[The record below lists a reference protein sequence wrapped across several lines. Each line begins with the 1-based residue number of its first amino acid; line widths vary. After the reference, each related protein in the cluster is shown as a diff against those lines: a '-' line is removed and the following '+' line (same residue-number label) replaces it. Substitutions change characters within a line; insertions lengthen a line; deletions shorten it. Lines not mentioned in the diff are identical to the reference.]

1 MYKSAGHIAVEEVP
15 CPTCEGREYCVAA
28 EGPDYDN
35 HCCGDQQFTMVQCNH
50 CCTYYLNPRP
60 TVDTLGVIYAP
71 DKYYSYGFADQ
82 GNFLAQRARQS
93 RDRQKIRE
101 IMRSFGGRGNGI
113 TVLDIGAGDGTLL
126 DAFRSSGVRAP
137 NLCGLDIEPQAVDRL
152 RNRGFQGVTG
162 RIEEVDLLPSQFDVV
177 TMIQVIEH
185 VANPRKVVRSVHR
198 ILRPDGVFLLE
209 TPNAASWDRR
219 FFSRKTWGGYHF
231 PRHWTLW
238 TPSTIRAML
247 GNEGFEVLRI
257 ETPAAAAL
265 WTWSVNHVLQE
276 QGVPWPFTDF
286 FSLNNPFAL
295 AIFWLIDLIPSLM
308 GRSANMRV
316 LARKPLS

>member
-1 MYKSAGHIAVEEVP
+1 VTSISAHIPVENVL
-15 CPTCEGREYCVAA
+15 CPVCGCNGYITAA

-35 HCCGDQQFTMVQCNH
+35 HCCGDQLFRMVECN
-50 CCTYYLNPRP
+50 CCDTCYLNPRP
-60 TVDTLGVIYAP
+60 TVEMLSVIYAP
-71 DKYYSYGFADQ
+71 DTYYAY
-82 GNFLAQRARQS
+82 
-93 RDRQKIRE
+93 
-101 IMRSFGGRGNGI
+101 SFTERGNSWVVQARRRRDHQKAKAI
-113 TVLDIGAGDGTLL
+113 VERMQKTLEEVRVLDIGAGDGAFLE
-126 DAFRSSGVRAP
+126 AFRAAGIP
-137 NLCGLDIEPQAVDRL
+137 TQNLYGLDIESNAVEKL
-152 RNRGFQGVTG
+152 RGKGFQGLHG
-162 RIEEVDLLPSQFDVV
+162 RVEEANIPGEHFDLV
-177 TMIQVIEH
+177 TMIQVLEH
-185 VANPRKVVRSVHR
+185 LANPKDVVQSVR
-198 ILRPDGVFLLE
+198 QVLRPGGLFLLE

-257 ETPAAAAL
+257 DTPAAAAL
-265 WTWSVNHVLQE
+265 WTWSINHVLQE
-276 QGVPWPFTDF
+276 RRWPRAFTDF

-295 AIFWLIDLIPSLM
+295 AIFWLVDLVPSLM